1 MQNRLARVAARF
13 WPALSEMPAGRQ
25 ALGVGEVVAFLFI
38 APLALLGIIW
48 LASLT
53 SLEAIRSNL
62 PLLLFI
68 GALATLLDRLKY
80 FIVTRIESTRFGSS
94 EGSLAIVIVVSGW
107 FIIGPVVLWIP
118 VLQTIFQ
125 FLVHWDRAVGTA
137 TRWRL
142 LRQGAMDLSSA
153 TVAPIIS
160 LALYSAWGGTI
171 PISGLG
177 PQAILL
183 ALAAVVVNFVVQIL
197 LGTPYLGY
205 HAWIQHSVSE
215 ARSLASLFLLAMA
228 VPHLASPFGVLA
240 SGIYVEN
247 GLPAYLFF
255 SAGLLLVAI
264 LARRWSLAAEFSRQ
278 QSDALVE
285 LEGLG
290 HDIITSTPDEPRLP
304 RLLAEHLPNM
314 FPSGNLIIW
323 RFPDQV
329 LFRQPEDWNPE
340 LDRIW
345 PWLAGQS
352 ESSCFLP
359 GERLPWDDDRQQENP
374 ILISPVLEHSQPIG
388 AIYFLLH
395 SLQPWDRAS
404 VERLMP
410 VAQSLAALIAS
421 AFNQS
426 QAYATDIR
434 LQRVSQE
441 LKLAGEIQSSLIPFE
456 IPPVPG
462 WRISVTLNPAG
473 ETSGDFFDLIPLP
486 EGRLGVVIADVVDKG
501 VGAALYM
508 ALSRTLI
515 RTYAIEADSDPDLV
529 FFATNSR
536 MLADTTS
543 NLFVTAFYG
552 VLDPASGQLTYSNAG
567 HNPPYVVRPG
577 KQAIIQELIRT
588 GIPIGVQEG
597 ATWEKAFVQLQPG
610 DRLLL
615 YTDGIPEAHDGNGK
629 YLTTGPML
637 ELAKE
642 SLDLSAE
649 ELQVRILQEVSEF
662 VGDAPQ
668 SDDITLMIFARDR
681 LD

>member
-1 MQNRLARVAARF
+1 MQNRLARVAGRF

-153 TVAPIIS
+153 TVAPLIS

-197 LGTPYLGY
+197 LGAPYLGY
-205 HAWIQHSVSE
+205 HAWIQHGISE

-352 ESSCFLP
+352 ESYCFLP

-462 WRISVTLNPAG
+462 
-473 ETSGDFFDLIPLP
+473 
-486 EGRLGVVIADVVDKG
+486 
-501 VGAALYM
+501 
-508 ALSRTLI
+508 
-515 RTYAIEADSDPDLV
+515 
-529 FFATNSR
+529 
-536 MLADTTS
+536 
-543 NLFVTAFYG
+543 
-552 VLDPASGQLTYSNAG
+552 
-567 HNPPYVVRPG
+567 
-577 KQAIIQELIRT
+577 
-588 GIPIGVQEG
+588 
-597 ATWEKAFVQLQPG
+597 
-610 DRLLL
+610 
-615 YTDGIPEAHDGNGK
+615 
-629 YLTTGPML
+629 
-637 ELAKE
+637 
-642 SLDLSAE
+642 
-649 ELQVRILQEVSEF
+649 
-662 VGDAPQ
+662 
-668 SDDITLMIFARDR
+668 
-681 LD
+681 